1 MITVLDEGTDDIF
14 LDNTRGGGSRIR
26 RVRANVYSFLNGY
39 RGPIRF
45 RIVRVDTVNTGA
57 DNNYALVDNIVASY
71 PPMTARI
78 MPDGFYDETAS
89 GVDVLGYA
97 GALSP
102 PFPHAGETNA
112 VAFAHCSYVTNRG
125 DVVVDP
131 TESFVL
137 TNVQLNYRWRYLNQK
152 IGDWQSHG
160 MDVDGTNLTTTVPFN
175 MPDAVGDLEYYYTA
189 RQSAPHYFPVDYV
202 LGVTNIVAYGSGWSE
217 EITNIVCRA
226 SYADALP
233 SGGTDWFTRIREGA
247 SDYASISLVGEV
259 TTNGA
264 WGVNLHKVEN
274 NERTKME
281 LVGDHAWRYHYYIPT
296 NAIGERIRFHFEGVK
311 YTANDMLSTFNVTTN
326 VWYANSTNVP
336 YLPYTMAASGSLS
349 DKYNAEVDLDGS
361 ATHLQ
366 IDFNDEKGTFALSRG
381 AYQNFN
387 MWTDANDGY
396 RGDYSSTT
404 GVSDVKHRWDAAIS
418 DWSATKYSNTLWREP
433 FEVEDGDPNYPL
445 YAKGAWKTPNGWSSE
460 NSMFVPRYRV
470 PVERFG
476 FGTALQLSGKGEGAL
491 SLITKDPAPN
501 GIGTVDFAARV
512 AQIPTFGGFCYDY
525 FAGGMQNYAVSAKV
539 TMSRLYESQYNPLD
553 ISPANPSVSLVGYY
567 QGTRNG
573 CYEFRVTR
581 SGDRQLTV
589 ALYRWR
595 QEVETLLVSN
605 VLRTSDNATVTSGQS
620 AYGVG
625 GGLNSAPD
633 STGSRTIGS
642 FNNLLVPMNND
653 DARLYRWTCMCLSLY
668 SDASGSV
675 HLDGYLS
682 PNRNTSHLSADTGV
696 IRVVAYRD
704 DSSDALKRGGSPGV
718 GSVGCQAGFGNLYTH
733 DFLDSSDYTR
743 GIDAGTR
750 HDSTYSDWDYPQ
762 ENWKPYAVGET
773 TYNASGF
780 TALIPTNQTIK
791 LLYSKLGKEEGNWI
805 DSGWET
811 NITAFATNTFSF
823 APCVA
828 PDYLVR
834 LQTGPGDAEIVID
847 SVEVKSWRAGDTPD
861 LSSKNGR
868 YDEWAYTMASIETAA
883 DIDGAYDV
891 IPAGETNGYAFVFN
905 EPGMVT
911 FTPQIDMVIDRVLL
925 VGGGGA
931 GGWTLGGAGGG
942 GGVQE
947 YHWEDAPATVPAGTT
962 IRITVG
968 AGGDNYYKSNNDSG
982 NWKAGGN
989 GGLSRVTGIPGK
1001 SLADA
1006 KGGGGG
1012 AGWNQRNAAS
1022 GNATGGGAAQGNDNG
1037 YYSSRATGT
1046 AGQGNSGGRAYGDRA
1061 GGGGGADLTE
1071 LGMGQDGNAT

>member
-1 MITVLDEGTDDIF
+1 M
-14 LDNTRGGGSRIR
+14 
-26 RVRANVYSFLNGY
+26 
-39 RGPIRF
+39 
-45 RIVRVDTVNTGA
+45 
-57 DNNYALVDNIVASY
+57 
-71 PPMTARI
+71 
-78 MPDGFYDETAS
+78 
-89 GVDVLGYA
+89 
-97 GALSP
+97 
-102 PFPHAGETNA
+102 
-112 VAFAHCSYVTNRG
+112 
-125 DVVVDP
+125 
-131 TESFVL
+131 
-137 TNVQLNYRWRYLNQK
+137 
-152 IGDWQSHG
+152 
-160 MDVDGTNLTTTVPFN
+160 
-175 MPDAVGDLEYYYTA
+175 
-189 RQSAPHYFPVDYV
+189 PVDFTV
-202 LGVTNIVAYGSGWSE
+202 GTANGISYGRDWTE
-217 EITNIVCRA
+217 EITNIVSRA
-226 SYADALP
+226 TYTVANALP

-311 YTANDMLSTFNVTTN
+311 YTAKDVPFMFNVTTN
-326 VWYANSTNVP
+326 IWYANSTNVP

-349 DKYNAEVDLDGS
+349 DKYNAEVGLDGS

-525 FAGGMQNYAVSAKV
+525 FAGGKQNYAVSAKV

-605 VLRTSDNATVTSGQS
+605 VLRTSGNATVTSGQS

-704 DSSDALKRGGSPGV
+704 DSPDALKRGGSPGV

-733 DFLDSSDYTR
+733 DFLDASDYTR

-780 TALIPTNQTIK
+780 TALIPANQTIK

-931 GGWTLGGAGGG
+931 GGWTLGGGGGG

-1071 LGMGQDGNAT
+1071 LGMGQDGNAGQVESATAPYGVVGGVGVVDHMAKGVIGGVGWIDGSHNVNKAHMGDAVDVYSGAVAQL